1 MIESYLVKM
10 DRFGR
15 ILIPSSVRRRVGA
28 RVFMLEVLD
37 DGELRLKPLGALKL
51 TDLFD
56 AIEVDVED
64 FADTHALKGALYR
77 EG

>member
-1 MIESYLVKM
+1 
-10 DRFGR
+10 
-15 ILIPSSVRRRVGA
+15 
-28 RVFMLEVLD
+28 MLEVLD
-37 DGELRLKPLGALKL
+37 DGELRLKPLSALKL
-51 TDLFD
+51 TELFD